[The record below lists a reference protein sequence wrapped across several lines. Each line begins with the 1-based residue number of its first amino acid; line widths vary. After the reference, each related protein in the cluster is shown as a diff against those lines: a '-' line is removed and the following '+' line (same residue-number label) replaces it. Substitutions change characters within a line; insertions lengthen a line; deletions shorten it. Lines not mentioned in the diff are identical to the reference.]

1 MRASIIAKWSRRA
14 MVVVGPLAVVFV
26 LGGTGH
32 AATARLER
40 ELVIVTTGGTL
51 ERALKE
57 HFYEPFSR
65 ATGVT
70 VRAVTAN
77 DADQWAK
84 VKAMSSMGNVEWDIV
99 SLSDTTILS
108 QRAFLSKIDCDALP
122 NVAAEGVRGACQEY
136 GLLRTIGGNG
146 IVYSTRAFAPGKG
159 PRTWADFWDV
169 KRFPGPRALPNH
181 GAPWQ
186 VLAAALL
193 ADGVPADKL
202 FPMDVDRAFRKLDE
216 IKPHVKVWWKSGDQ
230 SQQIIRDGEVALS
243 MMWSGRAFS
252 LKNSGV
258 PIEVEWNQSIR
269 ELAYWGILRGAPHPE
284 AARAFLDY
292 FMTRPEA
299 HLAFSKQIVY
309 DTANRRA
316 QELVPEVDRSS
327 LVTFDRN
334 WSSVVALDF
343 EWVAKNR
350 AALLERWNAWIAR

>member
-1 MRASIIAKWSRRA
+1 M
-14 MVVVGPLAVVFV
+14 
-26 LGGTGH
+26 GTGIVRRWLSNTMTIVWLLVAMLGTAAASH
-32 AATARLER
+32 AATAKLEP
-40 ELVIVTTGGTL
+40 ELVIVTTGGAL

-57 HFYEPFSR
+57 QFYEPFSR

-84 VKAMSSMGNVEWDIV
+84 VKAMTGVGAIEWDIV
-99 SLSDTTILS
+99 SVSDTTILS
-108 QRAFLSKIDCDALP
+108 QREFLSRFDCSMLP
-122 NVAAEGVRGACQEY
+122 NAAAEGVRGACQEY

-146 IVYSTRAFAPGKG
+146 IAYSTKAFPPGAG
-159 PRTWADFWDV
+159 PKTWTEFWDI

-216 IKPHVKVWWKSGDQ
+216 IKPHVRVWWKSGDQ
-230 SQQIIRDGEVALS
+230 SQQIIRDGEVVLS

-252 LKNSGV
+252 LKNAGV
-258 PIEVEWNQSIR
+258 PIEVEWNQAIR
-269 ELAYWGILRGAPHPE
+269 ELAYWGVLRGAPHPA

-309 DTANRRA
+309 DTSNRKA
-316 QELVPEVDRSS
+316 QDLIPEADRPS

-350 AALLERWNAWIAR
+350 ASLLARWNAWIAR